1 MSRMRVVAFSVASI
15 TSLCLTGA
23 AGSVILGSLA
33 DMKVPVPGGL
43 DFMHALP
50 SITDMAKPKLV
61 TVDAPKTDVQLAS
74 FTERAPEPAFN
85 LNFNI
90 NVTVSDDVARVPH
103 ILSGDLHVRNY
114 YVEGAV
120 TPVRT
125 KVVAIAVTTN
135 VPTEV
140 SNKYVP
146 EKFLEVLGVDLS
158 AGVKTTVTTNIDAV
172 RGEFTIRIEDPAI
185 GTHEFGVTRHVAA

>member
-1 MSRMRVVAFSVASI
+1 MSRMRVVAFSVASV

-23 AGSVILGSLA
+23 AGSVILGSLS
-33 DMKVPVPGGL
+33 DMKVPVPRGL
-43 DFMHALP
+43 DFIHALP
-50 SITDMAKPKLV
+50 SITDIAKP
-61 TVDAPKTDVQLAS
+61 TVATVAAPKADVQFAS
-74 FTERAPEPAFN
+74 VVERAPEQVF
-85 LNFNI
+85 
-90 NVTVSDDVARVPH
+90 TVSVDVAGVPN

-125 KVVAIAVTTN
+125 KVVAMTVTTN

-146 EKFLEVLGVDLS
+146 EKVLDALGLDLS
-158 AGVKTTVTTNIDAV
+158 GGVQTKIRTDIDLM
-172 RGEFTIRIEDPAI
+172 RGEFTIHIEDPAI
-185 GTHEFGVTRHVAA
+185 GTQEFGITRHVAA